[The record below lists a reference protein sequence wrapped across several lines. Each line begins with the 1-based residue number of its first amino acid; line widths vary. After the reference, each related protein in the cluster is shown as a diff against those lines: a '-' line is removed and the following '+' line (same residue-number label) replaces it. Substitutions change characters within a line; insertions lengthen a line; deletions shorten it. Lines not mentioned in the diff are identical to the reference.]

1 MKKKKSVVWKRKHF
15 NLSGQGTHLKVVT
28 KFQIS
33 SEKCTQKFN
42 KRGKKHDKSIWHTSP
57 KTNFNLQ
64 SYINS
69 NTVNLLLKS
78 IFLLVE

>member
-42 KRGKKHDKSIWHTSP
+42 KR
-57 KTNFNLQ
+57 
-64 SYINS
+64 
-69 NTVNLLLKS
+69 VR
-78 IFLLVE
+78 